1 MSMNTTMPMVAKKS
15 MQPPMVGMTATKIPW
30 LSTIGRFSEPGI
42 TCVGGGFGDVLL
54 AHTLLWDN
62 GEN

>member
-15 MQPPMVGMTATKIPW
+15 MQPPMVGITATKIPW
-30 LSTIGRFSEPGI
+30 LSIIGRFSESGI
-42 TCVGGGFGDVLL
+42 TGGGGWLGDVLL
-54 AHTLLWDN
+54 ANKVLWDN